1 MITQPLGTY
10 EATDADYNTAVDTAP
25 VSLGTALKNIAS
37 QNWDYNPTSSLFRLE
52 EKNQAYDLSDK
63 YINKDELNA
72 KYADMGLFFEKDTRE
87 GVVDYIVKRKKI
99 EMERSNIISRGPKG
113 LGAKAAYLGVGLA
126 TSFADPIN
134 IAASFVPVVGQ
145 AKFAA
150 MVAKSGKNVARL
162 KKGFTEATIGNIAV
176 EPIVYGV
183 AQGEQADYD
192 YLDSFNAIAIGSVLG
207 AGLHVGFGKIGDQI
221 AKLRGKPNIYQR
233 LAKANPE
240 VREALLARSVG
251 RVLDDKPVD
260 VAERLNVSKFADDS
274 LDNINAA
281 KQKIKTA
288 LRSAKTKKQKALVK
302 SLNRELKDLE
312 AQEKNI
318 QNRQIDQNKSK
329 IVDAYQN
336 KDEFADIDTTTTP
349 KKIIDK
355 EVKQIEN
362 EAENLSQTAKQL
374 DRQLNNKA
382 VSDEVFENFDEINK
396 IDNKIAKR
404 QDIRNAIKAG
414 ANCMLR
420 KT

>member
-37 QNWDYNPTSSLFRLE
+37 QNWDYNPTSSLFRLK
-52 EKNQAYDLSDK
+52 EKTEAYDLSDK

-134 IAASFVPVVGQ
+134 VAASFVPVVGQ
-145 AKFAA
+145 ARFAA

-349 KKIIDK
+349 DP
-355 EVKQIEN
+355 
-362 EAENLSQTAKQL
+362 
-374 DRQLNNKA
+374 
-382 VSDEVFENFDEINK
+382 
-396 IDNKIAKR
+396 
-404 QDIRNAIKAG
+404 
-414 ANCMLR
+414 AN
-420 KT
+420 

>member
-37 QNWDYNPTSSLFRLE
+37 QNWDYNPTSSLFRLK
-52 EKNQAYDLSDK
+52 EKTEAYDLSDK

-134 IAASFVPVVGQ
+134 VAASFVPVVGQ
-145 AKFAA
+145 ARFAA

-233 LAKANPE
+233 LAAVSPE
-240 VREALLARSVG
+240 NQQALLKYTIGKHLRGEKVDTGDLIVNRSRTG
-251 RVLDDKPVD
+251 DKQLNELDDQIANFKKLYTD
-260 VAERLNVSKFADDS
+260 
-274 LDNINAA
+274 
-281 KQKIKTA
+281 A
-288 LRSAKTKKQKALVK
+288 LKKGDRKSAKIYIQNIRNLQRTERQLFKAKKNANDQAVEKERATLK
-302 SLNRELKDLE
+302 QRDETGAITREQLDLR
-312 AQEKNI
+312 EKNTS
-318 QNRQIDQNKSK
+318 QL
-329 IVDAYQN
+329 
-336 KDEFADIDTTTTP
+336 
-349 KKIIDK
+349 
-355 EVKQIEN
+355 EN
-362 EAENLSQTAKQL
+362 EAELLNQRQKLLLQL
-374 DRQLNNKA
+374 YLFYILG
-382 VSDEVFENFDEINK
+382 S
-396 IDNKIAKR
+396 
-404 QDIRNAIKAG
+404 
-414 ANCMLR
+414 
-420 KT
+420 